1 MTLEQ
6 LRIFV
11 AVAEREHVTAAAAA
25 LNVSQSAA
33 SAAISALEDR
43 HDVKLFDRIGRRI
56 VLTEIGRIFLEEARA
71 VLARASVAESV
82 LDEFAGLKRG
92 TLRVVASQTIAA
104 YWLPPILADFK
115 ERRPL
120 LGLEVAIANTQQ
132 AAARVREGLADF
144 GIVEGRVDDPVLATW
159 PLGEDKLL
167 LVQALPVDV
176 IIDAAWLRAA
186 RWVRREP
193 GSGTRSTFDEV
204 LRHIGIEP
212 DELDAALVL
221 PSNESV
227 RTAVEG
233 GAGVAALSS
242 LVVDSA
248 IAEGKLHALPFDLGA
263 RPFFG
268 LWHKE
273 RTRTRA
279 TDALLTLI
287 REKATPH
294 S

>member
-132 AAARVREGLADF
+132 AADRVREGLADF

-227 RTAVEG
+227 RTAV
-233 GAGVAALSS
+233 
-242 LVVDSA
+242 
-248 IAEGKLHALPFDLGA
+248 
-263 RPFFG
+263 
-268 LWHKE
+268 
-273 RTRTRA
+273 
-279 TDALLTLI
+279 
-287 REKATPH
+287 
-294 S
+294 